1 MPRELIEILISHK
14 GTSTKFGNPGWKALF
29 KEWRPHFA
37 LPATAM
43 NTKYS
48 PEHYQRGIIEVWD
61 FIADQQL
68 DYFSGNVVKYL
79 CRAGYRA
86 YEDELDDLRKAKA
99 YISKRIEI
107 LNKSRNH

>member
-1 MPRELIEILISHK
+1 
-14 GTSTKFGNPGWKALF
+14 
-29 KEWRPHFA
+29 
-37 LPATAM
+37 M
-43 NTKYS
+43 NTKFS

-79 CRAGYRA
+79 CRAGHKHF
-86 YEDELDDLRKAKA
+86 EDEIDDLRKAKA

-107 LNKSRNH
+107 LNKQRKSLNGT